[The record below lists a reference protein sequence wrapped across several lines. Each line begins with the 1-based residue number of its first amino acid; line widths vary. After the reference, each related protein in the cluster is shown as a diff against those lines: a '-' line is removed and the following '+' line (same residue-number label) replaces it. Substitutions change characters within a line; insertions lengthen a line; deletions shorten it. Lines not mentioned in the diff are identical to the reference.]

1 MLTYEEVLSEV
12 KRLPFPDQTRL
23 LDELT
28 TIVRLPVEVEGD
40 EEELI
45 PPEEIAESE
54 AAWQDYRRGRDRGI
68 SSKEL
73 EKNLF
78 GEKNG

>member
-23 LDELT
+23 LDELK

-40 EEELI
+40 SEELI

-54 AAWQDYRRGRDRGI
+54 AAWQDYLTGRDRGI

-73 EKNLF
+73 KKKLF